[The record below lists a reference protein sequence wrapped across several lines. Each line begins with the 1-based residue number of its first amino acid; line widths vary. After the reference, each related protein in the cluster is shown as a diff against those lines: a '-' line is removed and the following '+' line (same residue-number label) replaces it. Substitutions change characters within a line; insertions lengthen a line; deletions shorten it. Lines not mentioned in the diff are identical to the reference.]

1 MDNTS
6 ASILISFLPLILM
19 SLVMA
24 IAANLLAREKGRSVT
39 KWTILALI
47 PIVNFGCIWFF
58 IGATNLN
65 TERKLDEILKRLDQ
79 QI

>member
-6 ASILISFLPLILM
+6 ASLLISFLPLILM
-19 SLVMA
+19 SLLMV
-24 IAANLLAREKGRSVT
+24 IAANLLAREKGRNIT

-47 PIVNFGCIWFF
+47 PVVNFACIWFF
-58 IGATNLN
+58 IGAANLH
-65 TERKLDEILKRLDQ
+65 TERKLDEILKRLDK

>member
-6 ASILISFLPLILM
+6 ASLLISFLPLILM

-24 IAANLLAREKGRSVT
+24 IAANLLAREKGRNVA
-39 KWTILALI
+39 KWTSLALI
-47 PIVNFGCIWFF
+47 PIVNFACIWFI
-58 IGATNLN
+58 IGATNLH

>member
-6 ASILISFLPLILM
+6 ASLLISFLPLILM
-19 SLVMA
+19 SLLMA
-24 IAANLLAREKGRSVT
+24 IAANLLAREKGRNIT

-47 PIVNFGCIWFF
+47 PVVNFACIWFF
-58 IGATNLN
+58 IGAANLH

-79 QI
+79 KI

>member
-6 ASILISFLPLILM
+6 ASLLISFLPLILM
-19 SLVMA
+19 SLLMA
-24 IAANLLAREKGRSVT
+24 IAANVLAREKGRNIT

-47 PIVNFGCIWFF
+47 PIVNFACIWFF
-58 IGATNLN
+58 IGAANLH
-65 TERKLDEILKRLDQ
+65 TERKLDEILKRLDK

>member
-1 MDNTS
+1 
-6 ASILISFLPLILM
+6 M

-24 IAANLLAREKGRSVT
+24 IAANLLAREKGRNVT
-39 KWTILALI
+39 KWTILSLI
-47 PIVNFGCIWFF
+47 PIVNFACIWFF
-58 IGATNLN
+58 IGATNLH